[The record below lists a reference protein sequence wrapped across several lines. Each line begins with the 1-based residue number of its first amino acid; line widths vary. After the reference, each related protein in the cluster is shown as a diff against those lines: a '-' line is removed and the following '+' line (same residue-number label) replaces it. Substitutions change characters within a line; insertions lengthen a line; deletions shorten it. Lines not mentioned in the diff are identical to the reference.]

1 MKIGDLVELSAASRK
16 LLWTEPFHDTI
27 GIVTRVNETVYS
39 DAVSPDYTIKWMNV
53 RRFHECSHAFQ
64 RKTMWSYRNIL
75 LYAFSRKELKFAKR
89 RTK

>member
-1 MKIGDLVELSAASRK
+1 MKIGDLVELSAAARK

-27 GIVTRVNETVYS
+27 GIVTKVNDT
-39 DAVSPDYTIKWMNV
+39 DTPSPDYSIRWMNI
-53 RRFHECSHAFQ
+53 RRYDECSHAFR

-75 LYAFSRKELKFAKR
+75 LYAFRRKELKFAKR